1 MMYKLAVLSTT
12 LFAFFIGW
20 VIYLAD
26 TGQKSIFFDL
36 VKIIPFGDKIGHFLL
51 FGFLT
56 LGPIIVFKLRGMR
69 IGKINVLYGAIV
81 IFCVVVIEELSQKY
95 VPGRTFDI
103 SDIMASLA
111 GIVAFSFMPIGF
123 MLKRQSKV

>member
-1 MMYKLAVLSTT
+1 MMYKHAVFSTT
-12 LFAFFIGW
+12 LFAFFICW

-26 TGQKSIFFDL
+26 TGQDCIFFDL

-56 LGPIIVFKLRGMR
+56 LGTNTVFKLRGIR
-69 IGKINVLYGAIV
+69 IGNINVPYGAIV
-81 IFCVVVIEELSQKY
+81 IFCAVVIEELSQKY
-95 VPGRTFDI
+95 TPGRTFDI

-111 GIVAFSFMPIGF
+111 GIVAFSFMPVGF
-123 MLKRQSKV
+123 ILKRQSRA